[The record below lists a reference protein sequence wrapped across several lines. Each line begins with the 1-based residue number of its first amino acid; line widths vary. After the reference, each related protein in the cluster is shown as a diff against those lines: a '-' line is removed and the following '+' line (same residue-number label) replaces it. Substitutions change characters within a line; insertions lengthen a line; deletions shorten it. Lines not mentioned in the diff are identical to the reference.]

1 MYFLFVINN
10 LGKMSE
16 SSIHQMRIFELRNK
30 LKEVGLSSSGTK
42 AELISRL
49 SQYYDEHTEK
59 KEDEKEELME
69 KNLNTEGNM
78 KLVRCNSYRYFINYF
93 KSYPTRENC

>member
-1 MYFLFVINN
+1 MFVINN
-10 LGKMSE
+10 LVNMSE

-59 KEDEKEELME
+59 KEDEKEESVE
-69 KNLNTEGNM
+69 KNFNTEGNM
-78 KLVRCNSYRYFINYF
+78 KFVSCNSYRNFINYF

>member
-59 KEDEKEELME
+59 KEYGKE
-69 KNLNTEGNM
+69 
-78 KLVRCNSYRYFINYF
+78 F
-93 KSYPTRENC
+93 KY